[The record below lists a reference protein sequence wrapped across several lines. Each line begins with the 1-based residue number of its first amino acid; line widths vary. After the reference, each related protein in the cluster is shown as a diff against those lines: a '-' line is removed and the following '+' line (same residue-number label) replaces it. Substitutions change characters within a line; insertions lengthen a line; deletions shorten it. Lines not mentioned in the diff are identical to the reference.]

1 MYTFIIIL
9 LSIVCIFLVLIV
21 LVQNSKGGGLASNF
35 QASTQIMG
43 ARKTA
48 DMLEKGTWILSVALF
63 VLCIGGSA
71 TIAKGKVQE
80 KSVLEQKVQDT
91 TVPTN
96 QGEQFPTAAPKST
109 STPAAAPASTP
120 GSSATPAAAPA
131 SAPASG
137 NSTPQTK

>member
-35 QASTQIMG
+35 QASTQILG

-48 DMLEKGTWILSVALF
+48 DMLEKGTWILSAALF
-63 VLCIGGSA
+63 ILCVGGSA

-91 TVPTN
+91 SVPTN
-96 QGEQFPTAAPKST
+96 QGEQFPTAAPT
-109 STPAAAPASTP
+109 SNATPSAAPAATP
-120 GSSATPAAAPA
+120 GSSATPAAPA